1 MPSLACQSQTVIINH
16 LNHLNHLQKFI
27 IMNSKVLFFIL
38 FLGLASFSVNAQ
50 TTPPVKENDKTE
62 MKKDKQMNDD
72 RVELTRTQLP
82 ETIQKNLSADTYKDW
97 TFKKAYRVKTATGE
111 HYEIVV
117 KRGDEKTT
125 LKMDKDGNVVS

>member
-1 MPSLACQSQTVIINH
+1 
-16 LNHLNHLQKFI
+16 
-27 IMNSKVLFFIL
+27 MNSKVLFFIM

-50 TTPPVKENDKTE
+50 TTPPVKETDRTE

-72 RVELTRTQLP
+72 RVELTQSQLP
-82 ETIQKNLSADTYKDW
+82 QSIQTNLTSDSYKGWD
-97 TFKKAYRVKTATGE
+97 FKKAYRVKTATGE
-111 HYEIVV
+111 HYEIIV